1 MLGFAFLTLAIMVA
15 FVAAGQVGAAR
26 AEEEDGR
33 LDALLVRPVRRSAW
47 LAGRAGVATAR
58 GGGRLVA
65 GLCAWAG
72 AATQSSGVGIVSLL
86 EAGANVVPPGL
97 CILGLGFLYS
107 APAPGRRGGHLRRPG
122 LVPAHRGGGRSVQFR
137 PLAARHVGVPP
148 DGLGPGYDARLGQR
162 RRARPRRWAAT
173 VLGAVA
179 LGRRDLAGQ

>member
-1 MLGFAFLTLAIMVA
+1 MVA

-47 LAGRAGVATAR
+47 LAGRAGVATALVVA
-58 GGGRLVA
+58 GGLVA

-97 CILGLGFLYS
+97 CILGLGFLALGAWPRAAGAVTYGVLAWS
-107 APAPGRRGGHLRRPG
+107 LLIEVAAGASSSDHWL
-122 LVPAHRGGGRSVQFR
+122 LDTSVFHQMASVPATTPDWASAAVLVLVGG
-137 PLAARHVGVPP
+137 
-148 DGLGPGYDARLGQR
+148 
-162 RRARPRRWAAT
+162 AAT